1 MPQTTGRTTGSE
13 TINFVYLSEIVDLPV
28 LDAAVGKKIGTLVD
42 LAATMGQVYPRI
54 TGLIVKMKGRK
65 MPVYVPWNSVR
76 KTVYRKH
83 VSIDSQPV
91 SIYGTTGATENEI
104 LLKKTFIDKQII
116 STSGFKVVRVNDLQ
130 LLIDNSAKGTPSLW
144 VVHIDIGMKGLL
156 RRLGWSRFTEWTFRW
171 LFARDMKDKFV
182 PWKYV
187 QPTATANVYGSLHLK
202 IDATKLSEIHPADLA
217 DIIED
222 LGTDERISLLESLD
236 TETAAATL
244 QEIPLRI
251 RVQIAETLENTR
263 LAAIVNDMET
273 DEAVD
278 LLDELDPELRRT
290 IFSLLPA
297 EKVADVKELSKLSI
311 YSVGSIMNTGF
322 IMARST
328 QTIREIFDAVKAEA
342 EEAELIYY
350 IYIVGED
357 ERLSGMVTLREV
369 LSAPPDTVVS
379 EIMHENVI
387 SVKIDTSIK
396 RVAQIFFK
404 YNFEAVPVVDDDNR
418 IQGIISLRDALESV
432 VPEMREEAEGA

>member
-1 MPQTTGRTTGSE
+1 
-13 TINFVYLSEIVDLPV
+13 
-28 LDAAVGKKIGTLVD
+28 
-42 LAATMGQVYPRI
+42 
-54 TGLIVKMKGRK
+54 
-65 MPVYVPWNSVR
+65 
-76 KTVYRKH
+76 
-83 VSIDSQPV
+83 
-91 SIYGTTGATENEI
+91 
-104 LLKKTFIDKQII
+104 
-116 STSGFKVVRVNDLQ
+116 
-130 LLIDNSAKGTPSLW
+130 
-144 VVHIDIGMKGLL
+144 
-156 RRLGWSRFTEWTFRW
+156 
-171 LFARDMKDKFV
+171 
-182 PWKYV
+182 
-187 QPTATANVYGSLHLK
+187 
-202 IDATKLSEIHPADLA
+202 
-217 DIIED
+217 
-222 LGTDERISLLESLD
+222 
-236 TETAAATL
+236 
-244 QEIPLRI
+244 
-251 RVQIAETLENTR
+251 
-263 LAAIVNDMET
+263 MET

-322 IMARST
+322 ITARST

-350 IYIVGED
+350 IYIVQED